1 MLVKEDTRR
10 LARIVR
16 VTDVKPIPKADR
28 LEVAVVDGWECVVQK
43 GTFGPGST
51 GLYFEIDAAIA
62 LDSPVFKEF
71 DTQYLRKTLDE
82 AIGKEYAVIKTIR
95 LRGQLSQGLLLPAKY
110 FPGAILTPSDV
121 GLNVTNDLE
130 VLKYVS
136 PAEAKLFYA
145 ESESISP
152 DASNTKK
159 LIWRLRAWLM
169 QGIIVDGLQPWPA
182 GHVKSEEERVQNI
195 PQFYRQMV
203 EEEDEGELSV
213 KLDGESATFYTD
225 LDTKKIGVAQRNY
238 SLRTEDVL
246 YTKKESLR
254 VYLSDWVRFIG
265 RKLAGGTCAFPKW
278 KTRYHAQSV
287 PLVSYFKRNL
297 IEDRMQMFNESMSP
311 RFRCEGWPFP
321 FMDGKVLA
329 LQGEMVGPDFNGN
342 AENIAVNTFF
352 IYRAYANGN
361 QRLTP
366 EQTEQI
372 ANYLQMEYIP
382 VIEKRMKL
390 PKDMSDM
397 LKLADGPA
405 ALSKGIRE
413 GVVVKSHKTGFS
425 FKVISNKWL
434 EKKGK

>member
-43 GTFGPGST
+43 GTFGPGSM

-82 AIGKEYAVIKTIR
+82 ATGKEYAVIKTIR

-203 EEEDEGELSV
+203 EEDDEVEASV

-225 LDTKKIGVAQRNY
+225 LDTEEIGVAQRNY
-238 SLRTEDVL
+238 SLRTEDIP
-246 YTKKESLR
+246 YTRIESLR
-254 VYLSDWVRFIG
+254 VYLSDWVRYIG
-265 RKLAGGTCAFPKW
+265 RKIAGGRCPIPTW
-278 KTRYHAQSV
+278 KSRYHAQSV
-287 PLVSYFKRNL
+287 PLVAYFKRNL
-297 IEDRMQMFNESMSP
+297 IEHRIRMFNNAMAPLFHNQS
-311 RFRCEGWPFP
+311 CPFP
-321 FMDGKVLA
+321 FMEGKVLA
-329 LQGEMVGPDFNGN
+329 IQGEMVGPDFNNN
-342 AENIAVNTFF
+342 AEGVVVNTFY

-366 EQTEQI
+366 DQTKQV
-372 ANYLQMEYIP
+372 ASYLQMEYIP
-382 VIEKRMKL
+382 VVEDRMKL
-390 PKDMSDM
+390 PVEIADI
-397 LKLADGPA
+397 LKMADGPA
-405 ALSKGIRE
+405 ALSNGIRE
-413 GVVVKSHKTGFS
+413 GIVIKSHTTGRS
-425 FKVISNKWL
+425 MKIISNKWL